1 MEALRMPAEW
11 EPHQGLLLCYPR
23 NGHDWPGK
31 YGAIEWAFVEFIHK
45 VALSEKVF
53 VLVAD
58 LTTRDKLVSKL
69 IKAGVNMD
77 RVELVLH
84 RTNRSWM
91 RDSGPIVVER
101 TQGVGNKS
109 SRSRQCLSFRFNGWA
124 KYSDHR
130 LDDRVP
136 EVIAQHLNLTIQEPI
151 HGARRVVLEGGAID
165 VNGRGTLI
173 TTEECLLHPSLQVRN
188 PGFGRED
195 YEALFQRY
203 LGINHTIWLKE
214 GIVGDD
220 THGHVDDITR
230 FVGPERIV
238 TVVEPRRSDDNHQRL
253 VANLKTLKASVL
265 ENGCPPEIIELPMPG
280 PVVFDGLRLPAS
292 YANFIILNQ
301 SVLVP
306 TFNDPNDAEA
316 LQVLKACFP
325 SRQIIGIHS
334 VDLIWGL
341 GSLHCLSQQIP
352 A

>member
-1 MEALRMPAEW
+1 
-11 EPHQGLLLCYPR
+11 
-23 NGHDWPGK
+23 
-31 YGAIEWAFVEFIHK
+31 
-45 VALSEKVF
+45 
-53 VLVAD
+53 
-58 LTTRDKLVSKL
+58 
-69 IKAGVNMD
+69 
-77 RVELVLH
+77 
-84 RTNRSWM
+84 
-91 RDSGPIVVER
+91 
-101 TQGVGNKS
+101 
-109 SRSRQCLSFRFNGWA
+109 
-124 KYSDHR
+124 
-130 LDDRVP
+130 
-136 EVIAQHLNLTIQEPI
+136 
-151 HGARRVVLEGGAID
+151 
-165 VNGRGTLI
+165 
-173 TTEECLLHPSLQVRN
+173 
-188 PGFGRED
+188 GRED

-265 ENGCPPEIIELPMPG
+265 ENGRPPEIIELPMPG